1 MHNNLKIILFVTFL
15 SGVTSTLSMD
25 IVNRLTSI
33 INLTPPLNIYFIG
46 NLLSQWLQGGFVFSH
61 PADVTVSKYG
71 LLAGYLFH
79 YFAGVT
85 LAFPYCWLFLKVRFF
100 SHLSV
105 LKSTI
110 YGLICSSIT
119 LLVIYPSVGLGLCG
133 LKNGSYEL
141 LTAALINHFI
151 YGLALLASCN
161 VITRIQRNTTHSVR
175 IIKLHK

>member
-1 MHNNLKIILFVTFL
+1 MQICNNLKAIIFFTLL

-25 IVNRLTSI
+25 VVNRLTSI
-33 INLTPPLNIYFIG
+33 INVTPPLNINFIG
-46 NLLSQWLQGGFVFSH
+46 NLLSQWLQGDFVFSH
-61 PADVTVSKYG
+61 PGEVTVSKYG

-79 YFAGVT
+79 YFAGVA

-100 SHLSV
+100 THLSI
-105 LKSTI
+105 LKSAL

-141 LTAALINHFI
+141 LTAALINHFV

-161 VITRIQRNTTHSVR
+161 VINRIQGNTTH
-175 IIKLHK
+175 